1 LALFG
6 GGRLAETTSLNVI
19 LSAIL
24 FNISFLSDVVFGA
37 RAVLVLG
44 EQLQSDRDRDRL
56 WQPLQSERER
66 VGLVSRRFVVC
77 GQF

>member
-44 EQLQSDRDRDRL
+44 EQSRATATATGSGSLFN
-56 WQPLQSERER
+56 PSE
-66 VGLVSRRFVVC
+66 SASA
-77 GQF
+77 